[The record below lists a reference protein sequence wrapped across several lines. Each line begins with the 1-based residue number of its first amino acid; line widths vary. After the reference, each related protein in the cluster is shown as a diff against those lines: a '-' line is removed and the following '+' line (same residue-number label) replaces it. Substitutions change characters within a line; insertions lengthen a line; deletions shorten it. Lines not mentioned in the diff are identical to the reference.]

1 MFSCSFERYQSFSS
15 KQPFFFFTIVPLFC
29 ENFNWVLKRTYG
41 SRWKLMKLELMNLPC
56 CRCQWVSCTPRRCWS
71 KGCCSTSHSR
81 GSLLAEY
88 TSPQTGTPC
97 SSDNHSVL
105 TLWVQQQLE
114 YIQYI
119 DICDECAH
127 NGVFTLSSFFPQN
140 VFASTFN
147 FSSKHC
153 TIKRYTKRPKHIF
166 SGWFVNEN

>member
-15 KQPFFFFTIVPLFC
+15 KQPFFFFFTIVPLFC

-127 NGVFTLSSFFPQN
+127 NGVFTLSSKCLC
-140 VFASTFN
+140 FN
-147 FSSKHC
+147 FQFLLQTLHNQKIHKTSKA
-153 TIKRYTKRPKHIF
+153 YF
-166 SGWFVNEN
+166 

>member
-1 MFSCSFERYQSFSS
+1 
-15 KQPFFFFTIVPLFC
+15 
-29 ENFNWVLKRTYG
+29 
-41 SRWKLMKLELMNLPC
+41 MNLPC

-127 NGVFTLSSFFPQN
+127 NGVFTLSSKCLC
-140 VFASTFN
+140 FN
-147 FSSKHC
+147 FQFLLQTLHNQKIHKTSKAYFQWVVC
-153 TIKRYTKRPKHIF
+153 KRKLNDNFFFFLIPCLAFRGNTARPQYSIT
-166 SGWFVNEN
+166 N